1 MPFLLSIGFVEL
13 EQGKQV
19 PVFDLTYSEWQSV
32 DAVLH
37 ICIDESL
44 KLHGIQ
50 VTDGELSIG
59 MLSEKNLT
67 ALLTKKVQEYA
78 KLYN

>member
-1 MPFLLSIGFVEL
+1 
-13 EQGKQV
+13 
-19 PVFDLTYSEWQSV
+19 V
-32 DAVLH
+32 DAVMH
-37 ICIDESL
+37 ICIDENL

-67 ALLTKKVQEYA
+67 ALLKKKLAEYA